1 MSPEEKSHSHAEEPS
16 LTHIGPAVVGG
27 PGYEVRDTNVKAI
40 FVFVVG
46 LFLFLFV
53 AQVGLWGLIKAISGS
68 PAPEAHRESPYA
80 ETPRAGDNVLPAR
93 GKITPEVVL
102 EITEQRRELRDRE
115 KAILGSYGRVADEE
129 EKKKGTG
136 KEEEKK
142 KGGRV
147 RIPIERAI
155 DLIAERGLPA
165 TGSAGRT
172 EVDVNS
178 HSGVPA
184 DKDKEAKK

>member
-1 MSPEEKSHSHAEEPS
+1 MSPEEKSHSHAGELS
-16 LTHIGPAVVGG
+16 LTHTGPVVVGG
-27 PGYEVRDTNVKAI
+27 PGYEVRDTNVTAI
-40 FVFVVG
+40 VVFVVG

-53 AQVGLWGLIKAISGS
+53 AQVGLWGLIKGISGP
-68 PAPEAHRESPYA
+68 PAPESRRESPYA
-80 ETPRAGDNVLPAR
+80 ETPRAGDTDLPVR

-115 KAILGSYGRVADEE
+115 EAILGGYGRVADENDK
-129 EKKKGTG
+129 EKR
-136 KEEEKK
+136 
-142 KGGRV
+142 GRV
-147 RIPIERAI
+147 RIPIDRAI

-172 EVDVNS
+172 EVEVNS

-184 DKDKEAKK
+184 DKDKVEKDKGAKK